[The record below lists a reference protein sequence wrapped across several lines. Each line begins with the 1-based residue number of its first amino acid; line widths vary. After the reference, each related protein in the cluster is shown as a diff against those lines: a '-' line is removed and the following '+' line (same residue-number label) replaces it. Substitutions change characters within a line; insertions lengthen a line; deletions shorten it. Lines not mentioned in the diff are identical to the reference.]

1 MNKGF
6 LLKFSIILVSLSLIF
21 SFSVKLSLAAE
32 IGFVKGK
39 VADKKSKAPLPG
51 ITITVAG
58 SDVIGFTDEKGNYS
72 LDLPEGTYTIRA
84 ELLGYKTAEAKN
96 VVVEA
101 GETKIKNSS

>member
-1 MNKGF
+1 MSKKLF
-6 LLKFSIILVSLSLIF
+6 FKLKVISIFFIIIFILTCTGLF
-21 SFSVKLSLAAE
+21 AAE
-32 IGFVKGK
+32 MGSVKGK
-39 VADKKSKAPLPG
+39 VAGKKSKAPLPG
-51 ITITVAG
+51 ITITVVG
-58 SDVIGFTDEKGNYS
+58 KDVVAFTDKKGNYS